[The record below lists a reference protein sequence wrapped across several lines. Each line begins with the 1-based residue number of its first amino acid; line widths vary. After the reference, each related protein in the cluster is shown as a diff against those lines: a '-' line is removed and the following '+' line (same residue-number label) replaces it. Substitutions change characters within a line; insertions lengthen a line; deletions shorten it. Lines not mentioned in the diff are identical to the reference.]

1 LRSVLIIDDEEDIR
15 EVAALSLELFAQWRV
30 SKAQNARE
38 GIAKAIMEQ
47 PDAIIL
53 DMKMPGTDGRATLS
67 MLKANLLTA
76 HIPVLLLTAQALTS
90 ERKQLE
96 ALPVAGVLTKPFD
109 PEKLAAEISNYV
121 GWNSQAPPA
130 IPVQPCRP
138 ISRYVALAI

>member
-1 LRSVLIIDDEEDIR
+1 MRNVLIIDDEEDIR

-47 PDAIIL
+47 PDAILL
-53 DMKMPGTDGRATLS
+53 DMKMPGTDGRATLC

-109 PEKLAAEISNYV
+109 PEKLASEISNHV
-121 GWNSQAPPA
+121 GWNPQVPPA
-130 IPVQPCRP
+130 IPAKPCRP
-138 ISRYVALAI
+138 VSRFVALAI